1 MRWVDK
7 KKRWR
12 PRQRLPRHLLT
23 SQAEPWNAK
32 DPSIKKKRPA
42 DKWPSVSGIHNN
54 STHTKRTKK
63 NKLWWKRRSTQTRR
77 TCGPFFFCLFFS
89 FFFWLSGNEENQW
102 KVQWKSKKNQLN
114 QRRKEFPFSHQ
125 QTAKTLAC
133 RDENQFGC
141 TMMSLRLNGIG
152 FTELSRA
159 DLLSYSSR
167 TSLHSNGHSSNS
179 FTESLPSKT
188 R

>member
-102 KVQWKSKKNQLN
+102 KVQWKSKKKSIERTKERISIHPPTNGQDIGLPRWESIRMDHDVIAFEWNRFYRVIESRSVVLLFTNESPFERPLQQLVY
-114 QRRKEFPFSHQ
+114 RV
-125 QTAKTLAC
+125 
-133 RDENQFGC
+133 
-141 TMMSLRLNGIG
+141 
-152 FTELSRA
+152 FTQ
-159 DLLSYSSR
+159 
-167 TSLHSNGHSSNS
+167 
-179 FTESLPSKT
+179 
-188 R
+188 